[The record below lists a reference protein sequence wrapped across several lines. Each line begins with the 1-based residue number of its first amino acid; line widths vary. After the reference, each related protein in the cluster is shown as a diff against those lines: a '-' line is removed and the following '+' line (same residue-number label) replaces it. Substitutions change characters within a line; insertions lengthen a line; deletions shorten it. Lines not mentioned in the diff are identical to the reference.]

1 MLSGIPNADFV
12 KMTAILSMDDVLIYQ
27 AKTNSSTNPIF
38 DVKGEKWIKENVK
51 KEHETWKSM
60 FLQSERNSQQL
71 KLLTANL
78 SLARLSSLE
87 IHLSPLY
94 KAEQSHLHKDGI
106 CTTGVSTPYPIHPV
120 VLQTRRGH
128 LTEVCKSS
136 HQWDFLAANEN
147 DCNS

>member
-1 MLSGIPNADFV
+1 
-12 KMTAILSMDDVLIYQ
+12 
-27 AKTNSSTNPIF
+27 
-38 DVKGEKWIKENVK
+38 
-51 KEHETWKSM
+51 M

-94 KAEQSHLHKDGI
+94 KAEQSHLHKDG
-106 CTTGVSTPYPIHPV
+106 TPYPRHPV

-128 LTEVCKSS
+128 LTEICKSS

>member
-1 MLSGIPNADFV
+1 MVNRVNEWRRWQGKGMKERTRYSCSSW
-12 KMTAILSMDDVLIYQ
+12 TRCR
-27 AKTNSSTNPIF
+27 AK
-38 DVKGEKWIKENVK
+38 
-51 KEHETWKSM
+51 
-60 FLQSERNSQQL
+60 SERNSQQL

-136 HQWDFLAANEN
+136 HQWDFLAANVN
-147 DCNS
+147 VCNS